1 MSNKKIT
8 LTVLLVLTIVAT
20 LTLTSCFDWGEPE
33 HEHTYTK
40 VKEIAAT
47 CTEDGVALHYSC
59 ECGKI
64 FVKEGDSYV
73 EKTLAD
79 LTIPAAHNYSNII
92 NATASTCT
100 NQGMSAHYICY
111 RCSKCFDENK
121 VEKEKA
127 DLMLALDPTNH
138 KLINH
143 PAVDPTVITDGN
155 TEYWSCECGKYFGDA
170 NGENEIAEGSWK
182 LDKSALS
189 VQGTWN
195 YSDGFLANPDNGWV
209 IFDNADTTKYLVSVR
224 ITTSSPIT
232 DGGSRP
238 GLVVAGNDSFVY
250 SIGYSSNWVGQVT
263 RSTTDLDNWAF
274 GEFVQVEQLASE
286 AVMTVIREGNDF
298 YLFINGNYI
307 RKYTFDLS
315 GTDAQVGIFNNYS
328 GAMFSEFSFNTTV
341 EVCDEWLEKTKP
353 ATTLP
358 ETCVSV
364 QGAWNYSDGFF
375 ANLDNG
381 WVIFD
386 NADTTKYLVSV
397 RITTS
402 SPITDGGSRPGLV
415 VAGNDSFVYSI
426 GYSSNWVGQVTRS
439 TTDLDNWAFGEFVQ
453 VEQLASEAVMTV
465 IREGNDFYL
474 FINGNYIR
482 KYTFDLSGTDAQV
495 GIFNNYSG
503 AMFSEFSFNT
513 TVEVCDEWLEKTKP
527 ATTLPETGVWTENDD
542 GSYTNADLGINA
554 GGFKAL
560 DTIDASKYIVSATI
574 STTTPIP
581 GGSRPGL
588 VVAGNSEYVLA
599 VAFCDNWLG
608 LARRSTVNLGDW
620 YFPAGYISNT
630 TMTTGDAPSCIMT
643 VARSGQDFYVFI
655 NNVFVAKYTYDVN
668 ATADGMYGFFNISAD
683 ATFSN
688 YSVDTNEANVDAL
701 IATVGVEETLPEF
714 GSWAKNEDSSY
725 TNADAGIA
733 EGGFKTLE
741 TVEGSRYVVS
751 SKITLTAPLSG
762 GARPGIIVAGNDDY
776 VLAVAFC
783 DGWLGLARR
792 LTKDLGNWD
801 VPGGY
806 VENATMITGETPSCV
821 LTVVRDGQ
829 NFYAFINGVYVAQY
843 TYDVNAAA
851 DGAFGFF
858 NINSSATYSEYSVDT
873 NSAVVDEWIA
883 KIN

>member
-155 TEYWSCECGKYFGDA
+155 TEYWSCECGKFFSDA
-170 NGENEIAEGSWK
+170 NGANEIADGYWMLNK
-182 LDKSALS
+182 LAVS

-263 RSTTDLDNWAF
+263 RSTTDLDNWAY

-286 AVMTVIREGNDF
+286 AVMTVVREGNDF

-328 GAMFSEFSFNTTV
+328 GAMFSEF
-341 EVCDEWLEKTKP
+341 
-353 ATTLP
+353 
-358 ETCVSV
+358 
-364 QGAWNYSDGFF
+364 
-375 ANLDNG
+375 NL
-381 WVIFD
+381 
-386 NADTTKYLVSV
+386 
-397 RITTS
+397 
-402 SPITDGGSRPGLV
+402 
-415 VAGNDSFVYSI
+415 
-426 GYSSNWVGQVTRS
+426 
-439 TTDLDNWAFGEFVQ
+439 
-453 VEQLASEAVMTV
+453 
-465 IREGNDFYL
+465 
-474 FINGNYIR
+474 
-482 KYTFDLSGTDAQV
+482 
-495 GIFNNYSG
+495 
-503 AMFSEFSFNT
+503 NT

-655 NNVFVAKYTYDVN
+655 NNVFVAKYTYDVD

-701 IATVGVEETLPEF
+701 IATIVVEETLPEF

-733 EGGFKTLE
+733 AGGFKTLE